1 MKQKKLQKQIRRKII
16 MRAKSKYDALLEELF
31 DTEDSV
37 QPKKV
42 RYQKNFEIKNGNIEV
57 LHDED
62 DNADGAELAVVG
74 EKELQKIK
82 EEFGYRHNYLP
93 DSKVV
98 SFYDAE
104 GNETFHTP
112 SQNLDTMGFTLSE
125 AYFGKKVTEEAFMQ
139 FCIVREKFKNAK
151 YSPKMDLDPDVI
163 KFNRAVEK
171 TFGFTTFSLS
181 ISPDFS
187 FNAYAIPIYTYL
199 SPANAQKVKSSLL
212 GGNGGFKFSDYGKI
226 VALSTMNLGAI
237 DSNLSNE
244 ELFAVM
250 LHEIGHMFFEAVVDP
265 NGIYNSTSYVSNVLS
280 KVNGKIYEIISTGK
294 KSIDNN
300 EIIRDIDN
308 IVAPFISK
316 IVVGLTNIKNVI
328 AKPLQGVFS
337 LYRMVKGKV
346 FKEGMFDN
354 MNDRGKISYTNEKF
368 ADTFAAMYGYG
379 PELHAALLKAFKNYE
394 ENNVPKKYAEPKGFI
409 AKALCFADIM
419 YNDYMAFLL
428 NLKDEHPDGLTRIN
442 VGIQYLSKEIS
453 KDNIDP
459 KMKKEL
465 IDQLNNLKKQIEDY
479 IAFNNTEGDTLSV
492 TRSYYIYL
500 YKKFGGDRRETQ
512 TDNEALFDT
521 IDKMLNTLKNSK

>member
-1 MKQKKLQKQIRRKII
+1 
-16 MRAKSKYDALLEELF
+16 MRAKSKYDALLEELL
-31 DTEDSV
+31 DDVNSDQDET
-37 QPKKV
+37 
-42 RYQKNFEIKNGNIEV
+42 RTINYQKNFEVKDGEIKV
-57 LHDED
+57 FHDED
-62 DNADGAELAVVG
+62 DGAPDGVDLELVG
-74 EKELQKIK
+74 EKEIKKID
-82 EEFGYRHNYLP
+82 EEFGYRHNFLP
-93 DSKVV
+93 DSKVI

-112 SQNLDTMGFTLSE
+112 SQNLDTMGFSLSE

-163 KFNRAVEK
+163 KFNRLLEK
-171 TFGFTTFSLS
+171 TFGFSTFSLS

-187 FNAYAIPIYTYL
+187 FNAYAIPIYIYL
-199 SPANAQKVKSSLL
+199 NPANIQKIKSSLM
-212 GGNGGFKFSDYGKI
+212 GGSNGFKFSDYGKI
-226 VALSTMNLGAI
+226 VALSAINMGAI
-237 DSNLSNE
+237 DSNLTNE

-250 LHEIGHMFFEAVVDP
+250 LHEIGHMFFEAVIDP
-265 NGIYNSTSYVSNVLS
+265 NGIYGSTSYISNVLS
-280 KVNGKIYEIISTGK
+280 KVNNKVYEIITAGK

-300 EIIRDIDN
+300 EIIRDVDA
-308 IVAPFISK
+308 IVSPFLAK
-316 IVVGLTNIKNVI
+316 IGVGLTNIKNVI
-328 AKPLQGVFS
+328 AKPFSGVFT
-337 LYRMVKGKV
+337 LYKMVKSKV

-354 MNDRGKISYTNEKF
+354 MNDREKTRYTNEKF

-379 PELHAALLKAFKNYE
+379 PDLHSALLKSFKNYE

-409 AKALCFADIM
+409 SKALCFANLM
-419 YNDYMAFLL
+419 YNDYMAFIC

-442 VGIQYLSKEIS
+442 VSIQYLSKEIS

-465 IDQLNNLKKQIEDY
+465 IDQVNNLKKQIEDY
-479 IAFNNTEGDTLSV
+479 ISFNNTEGDTLSV

-512 TDNEALFDT
+512 ADNDALFDA
-521 IDKMLNTLKNSK
+521 IDKMLETLKKSN